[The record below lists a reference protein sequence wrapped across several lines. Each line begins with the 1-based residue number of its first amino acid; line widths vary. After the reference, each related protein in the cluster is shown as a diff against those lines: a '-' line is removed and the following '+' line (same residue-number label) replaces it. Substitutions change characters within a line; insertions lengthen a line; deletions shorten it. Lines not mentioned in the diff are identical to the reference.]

1 MFENEKPSIR
11 FSMVGFGQAGSRI
24 ANEFA
29 KFNYKGENGTIT
41 NSYPVFAFN
50 STERDFG
57 GLDNIPKANLVSLNL
72 DGFGKEP
79 TKAYQKLKSTPEYYN
94 SVEEMVDKA
103 YKAADELIIFNA
115 GLGGGTGTSTVLLAT
130 QIFIKKY
137 VQEVIEKYTKQL
149 IEANGFDYE
158 DFMTDPNYANNPEV
172 MNSLYS
178 RAEAA
183 AENAGELKKLG
194 LILAYP
200 KRTDGPGVL
209 KEVNRFIEMIWKLVL
224 SSQNRIAFM
233 LPVDNQKA
241 SDDYAEHKSDLKFE
255 TYRDYINH
263 TIAAQ
268 LHELNCATNIGG
280 SDVTFDA
287 QDFRKCILE
296 HQGTLVIGKNVKSVS
311 EVNGSNGLYKSL
323 TDAWISGHNLH
334 DKIEWEVEQNG
345 KTAYHT
351 VYNVGLLTIV
361 NSEVVEEKKINTSYL
376 DDTQDKLSSELSLY
390 GDCKVFTG
398 QIESKDIDKNVYSY
412 TFAKTQALPNRLST
426 GLVEEYEQYKER
438 TKQEVFVT
446 GEIKSLN
453 EAGELSPKKVY
464 TFEDP
469 FAVNKSNSND
479 DFLSAATKSNTQSDE
494 EKKEKQKQAFL
505 DSLVNGGNNP
515 FGI

>member
-1 MFENEKPSIR
+1 M
-11 FSMVGFGQAGSRI
+11 
-24 ANEFA
+24 
-29 KFNYKGENGTIT
+29 
-41 NSYPVFAFN
+41 
-50 STERDFG
+50 
-57 GLDNIPKANLVSLNL
+57 
-72 DGFGKEP
+72 
-79 TKAYQKLKSTPEYYN
+79 
-94 SVEEMVDKA
+94 
-103 YKAADELIIFNA
+103 
-115 GLGGGTGTSTVLLAT
+115 
-130 QIFIKKY
+130 
-137 VQEVIEKYTKQL
+137 
-149 IEANGFDYE
+149 
-158 DFMTDPNYANNPEV
+158 
-172 MNSLYS
+172 
-178 RAEAA
+178 
-183 AENAGELKKLG
+183 
-194 LILAYP
+194 
-200 KRTDGPGVL
+200 
-209 KEVNRFIEMIWKLVL
+209 
-224 SSQNRIAFM
+224 
-233 LPVDNQKA
+233 
-241 SDDYAEHKSDLKFE
+241 KFE

-453 EAGELSPKKVY
+453 EAGELSPKRFIHLKIHSQLIRVIQMMIFCLQQLSLILKV
-464 TFEDP
+464 
-469 FAVNKSNSND
+469 
-479 DFLSAATKSNTQSDE
+479 TKRKRETEASILRQSS
-494 EKKEKQKQAFL
+494 KWR
-505 DSLVNGGNNP
+505 
-515 FGI
+515 